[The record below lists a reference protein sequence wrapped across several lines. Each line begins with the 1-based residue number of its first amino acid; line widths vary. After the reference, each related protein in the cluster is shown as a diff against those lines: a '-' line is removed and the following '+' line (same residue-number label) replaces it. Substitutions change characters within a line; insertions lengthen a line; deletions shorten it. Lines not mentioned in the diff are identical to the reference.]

1 MIVKPIFH
9 FLQKTLRRFLDRSV
23 SLRFHL
29 RKDVFHLFTFHL
41 SRFTVTV
48 IALTTLLN
56 AHPAQAQSAIVLENV
71 EATVTFGQQIVFL
84 ATIRPSIS
92 IQSVAISIFDE
103 SQGIRRTEPL
113 NVNPDGNTEYRLD
126 TTQMTLRPF
135 STVKWNYQFT
145 LGDGSTTNSEVYSV
159 RYADDRFNWQTLE
172 SGTLRVHWYQG
183 DAAFGQM
190 AMDTLQSGLASVSRL
205 VAVDLAEPV
214 EFYIYANAE
223 DLRATL
229 GDSANQWIAGHAD
242 PTLGVVMVIIPP
254 GSEQNILMEQRIP
267 HELMHVMLYRAVGAG
282 YRNIPAWLSEGTA
295 TLVELYPNADYDRV
309 LADAA
314 ENNRL
319 IPLSNL
325 CAAFPADTGQAFLA
339 YAESRS
345 FTNYLHETYGSTGL
359 LKLATSYAD
368 GVECGRGPE
377 LAFGVSLLS
386 LENRWRAAKLGRT
399 PILPALE
406 NLAPYLVLLCI
417 VMGIPFVSI
426 MITMRR
432 KGNRNGPENGQS

>member
-1 MIVKPIFH
+1 MIVKPTFH
-9 FLQKTLRRFLDRSV
+9 FLRLMITFGTIPPCRTSYFS
-23 SLRFHL
+23 
-29 RKDVFHLFTFHL
+29 LFTL
-41 SRFTVTV
+41 AV
-48 IALTTLLN
+48 IALTTLMN
-56 AHPAQAQSAIVLENV
+56 AHPARAQSGIVLENV
-71 EATVTFGQQIVFL
+71 EATVTFGEQILFI
-84 ATIRPSIS
+84 ATIKPSIS
-92 IQSVAISIFDE
+92 IQKIDISIFDE

-113 NVNPDGNTEYRLD
+113 SVNADGYSEFRLD
-126 TTQMTLRPF
+126 TKQMTLRPF
-135 STVKWNYQFT
+135 STIKWNYQFT
-145 LGDGSTTNSEVYSV
+145 LSDGSTTNSEVYSV
-159 RYADDRFNWQTLE
+159 RYADDRFDWQTLE
-172 SGTLRVHWYQG
+172 SGTLRVNWYHG
-183 DAAFGQM
+183 DPAFGQL

-205 VAVDLAEPV
+205 IAVDLAEPI
-214 EFYIYANAE
+214 EFYLYANAE

-229 GDSANQWIAGHAD
+229 GDSASQWIAGHAD
-242 PTLGVVMVIIPP
+242 PTLGVVMVVIEP

-267 HELMHVMLYRAVGAG
+267 HELMHVMLYRSVGAG
-282 YRNIPAWLSEGTA
+282 YSNLPAWLSEGTA

-314 ENNRL
+314 QENRL
-319 IPLSNL
+319 ISLSNL
-325 CAAFPADTGQAFLA
+325 CASFPTDTGQAFLA

-386 LENRWRAAKLGRT
+386 LENRWRAAKLGQT

-417 VMGIPFVSI
+417 VIGIPFVSI

-432 KGNRNGPENGQS
+432 KGNRNGPENR